1 MPPPAGRSVVNLK
14 SRSRPNIELLLVGRQ
29 APDLHH
35 CR

>member
-1 MPPPAGRSVVNLK
+1 VVNLE

-29 APDLHH
+29 APDPHP